1 LHVIPVKTGISLF
14 INDAMQ
20 IIDSHQHFWKYNS
33 KDFDWITDGMS
44 VIRKDFLPAELQ
56 SVYKAND
63 VEGCVAVQVNQTE
76 DENNFFLSF
85 ADQFDFIKGIVG
97 WVDLMAE
104 NIEERLTYWHQHK
117 KIKGFRHILQGEKDR
132 VLMLKPS
139 FTNGISFLK
148 KFDFTYD
155 ILIFPDQLQHA
166 LELVKLFPDQK
177 FVIDHLAKPYI
188 KAGKIDDWKKDTGQ
202 FKHHEN
208 VYCKI
213 SGMVTEADWKNHSSE
228 TFKPYIDVVTE
239 TFGTKRMMFGSDWP
253 VCLVA
258 ATYDQVLQIAANY
271 FLSFS
276 STEKDDIFYN
286 NAVVFYNLPGVLHK

>member
-1 LHVIPVKTGISLF
+1 MK
-14 INDAMQ
+14 

-33 KDFDWITDGMS
+33 KDFDWITDDTS
-44 VIRKDFLPAELQ
+44 VIRKDFLPVELQ
-56 SVYKAND
+56 SIYKENN

-76 DENNFFLSF
+76 DENNFFLDCS
-85 ADQFDFIKGIVG
+85 DQFDFIKGIVG

-104 NIEERLTYWHQHK
+104 SIEERLTYWHQYK
-117 KIKGFRHILQGEKDR
+117 KIKGFRHILQSEKDR
-132 VLMLKPS
+132 ALMLKPS
-139 FTNGISFLK
+139 FKKGISFLN

-155 ILIFPDQLQHA
+155 ILIYPDQLSYA

-188 KAGKIDDWKKDTGQ
+188 KSGKIDDWKKDTEQ

-213 SGMVTEADWKNHSSE
+213 SGMVTEADWKNHSPE
-228 TFKPYIDVVTE
+228 TFKPYLDVVTN
-239 TFGTKRMMFGSDWP
+239 TFGTKRIMFGSDWP

-258 ATYDQVLQIAANY
+258 DKYSNVLRIVKDY
-271 FLSFS
+271 YSHFSFHEQADLYS
-276 STEKDDIFYN
+276 N
-286 NAVVFYNLPGVLHK
+286 NAAKFYNL